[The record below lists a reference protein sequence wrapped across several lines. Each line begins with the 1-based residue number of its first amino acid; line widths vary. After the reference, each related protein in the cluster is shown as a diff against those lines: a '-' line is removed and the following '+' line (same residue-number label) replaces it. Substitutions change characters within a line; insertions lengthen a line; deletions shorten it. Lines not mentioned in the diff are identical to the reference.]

1 MLYIEEMNKIR
12 KEIEEK
18 KDNII
23 TFMEEVR
30 SYSRSVNMDE
40 EITEDYIFEVVTA
53 SINDNGYSGVI
64 NFKGGEVSVDE
75 IGVMELGLQKILKK

>member
-40 EITEDYIFEVVTA
+40 EITEDYIFEVVTEA
-53 SINDNGYSGVI
+53 INDNGYSGVI
-64 NFKGGEVSVDE
+64 TFKGGEVGVDG
-75 IGVMELGLQKILKK
+75 IGVMELCLKKTLKK